1 MQSALTEALPSPHP
15 IGSHDR
21 PEADVIYTTR
31 GSPAAL
37 SPELGRIRDSIHAL
51 PKIGD
56 NEDSIHSIVD
66 DLILRPMK
74 LLGAAMNCSF
84 RFNRNGSDST
94 GATVKN
100 LRPDVLAWL
109 PSGVLAFK
117 GEDKA
122 SAAEI
127 NIARNELQS
136 KLNCFTDTF
145 FGQVPYQICYAA
157 GGDLLEFVAI
167 DRIANAGGRPTIR
180 SIAPQIDLSSIKGRS
195 LCVRYAV
202 NIARVLVSLQTA
214 FPEGSVIRL
223 GHTVNTANSVVTI
236 FGEWVVKKTRAF
248 TDAEVLR
255 NLYSEIGRSQ
265 VDCLCSPQ
273 ADLEI
278 SRGGMLTARIG
289 PVGFCGKRPVNTI
302 ETKAAG
308 RRLLEALQWLHQNG
322 WVHRDIRPANV
333 MFADGSWYLMDLEWA
348 NTVNSPM
355 GEYNPNTGQTP
366 PEVAESKDGIWTTAC
381 DMWQFGKL
389 LSLWN
394 HLDEDGRQYLTTQAR
409 ADPSGRLSASDSLA
423 HRFFAR

>member
-1 MQSALTEALPSPHP
+1 MVQSALTEALPSPHP

-127 NIARNELQS
+127 NIARNELRS

-157 GGDLLEFVAI
+157 GGDLLEFV
-167 DRIANAGGRPTIR
+167 
-180 SIAPQIDLSSIKGRS
+180 
-195 LCVRYAV
+195 
-202 NIARVLVSLQTA
+202 
-214 FPEGSVIRL
+214 
-223 GHTVNTANSVVTI
+223 
-236 FGEWVVKKTRAF
+236 
-248 TDAEVLR
+248 
-255 NLYSEIGRSQ
+255 
-265 VDCLCSPQ
+265 
-273 ADLEI
+273 
-278 SRGGMLTARIG
+278 
-289 PVGFCGKRPVNTI
+289 
-302 ETKAAG
+302 
-308 RRLLEALQWLHQNG
+308 
-322 WVHRDIRPANV
+322 
-333 MFADGSWYLMDLEWA
+333 
-348 NTVNSPM
+348 
-355 GEYNPNTGQTP
+355 
-366 PEVAESKDGIWTTAC
+366 
-381 DMWQFGKL
+381 
-389 LSLWN
+389 
-394 HLDEDGRQYLTTQAR
+394 
-409 ADPSGRLSASDSLA
+409 
-423 HRFFAR
+423 